1 MPHMVQ
7 SKQIQGSQQKQGGL
21 LGALFNVLSMFPETA
36 MIGQAGNTFLNPSGT
51 NLGNLATTTA
61 KMIGGDK
68 NGDLTS
74 KADEPELEHNA
85 EEERQESPSGGS
97 GQGSGGGGMEI
108 AATDVGG
115 KTPEPVTDESSA
127 EKNAQAQK
135 EDPLSI
141 YANMTMDEVFKMH
154 PELQGMFT
162 QHLYQG

>member
-1 MPHMVQ
+1 MAHVVQ

-36 MIGQAGNTFLNPSGT
+36 MIGQVGNTFLNPSGT
-51 NLGNLATTTA
+51 NLGNLANTTA

-68 NGDLTS
+68 SGDLTS
-74 KADEPELEHNA
+74 KTDEPKLVHNT

-97 GQGSGGGGMEI
+97 GSGSGGGGMEI

-127 EKNAQAQK
+127 EKNDKAQK

-141 YANMTMDEVFKMH
+141 YANMTMGEVFKKH